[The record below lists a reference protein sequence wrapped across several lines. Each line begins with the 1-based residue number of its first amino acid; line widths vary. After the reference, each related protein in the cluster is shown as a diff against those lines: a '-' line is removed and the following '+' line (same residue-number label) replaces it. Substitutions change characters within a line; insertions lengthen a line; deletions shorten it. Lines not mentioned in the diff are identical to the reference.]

1 FIQTIR
7 DLPKVCKCF
16 HVPLQSGSDR
26 ILKLMRRS
34 YTSAEYLD
42 CIRKIREGLPEVNFT
57 TDVIVGF
64 PTETEEDFNLTRQL
78 MKDVVYDMAYI
89 FRYSPREGTKSAK
102 DYPDDVPEETKHLR
116 NQILLE
122 DLETGAAERNA
133 RFKDTIQEIL
143 VEGVSKRNAERWTG
157 RTMLNKVCNFL
168 PVEGIKPGDLINV
181 RIKRTTANSLFGE
194 IMAD

>member
-1 FIQTIR
+1 
-7 DLPKVCKCF
+7 
-16 HVPLQSGSDR
+16 
-26 ILKLMRRS
+26 
-34 YTSAEYLD
+34 
-42 CIRKIREGLPEVNFT
+42 
-57 TDVIVGF
+57 
-64 PTETEEDFNLTRQL
+64 

-194 IMAD
+194 IMAE

>member
-1 FIQTIR
+1 
-7 DLPKVCKCF
+7 
-16 HVPLQSGSDR
+16 
-26 ILKLMRRS
+26 M
-34 YTSAEYLD
+34 
-42 CIRKIREGLPEVNFT
+42 REGLPEVNFT

-64 PTETEEDFNLTRQL
+64 PTETEEDINLTRQL

-102 DYPDDVPEETKHLR
+102 DYPDDVSEETKHLR

-122 DLETGAAERNA
+122 DLEAGAAERNA

-168 PVEGIKPGDLINV
+168 PGEGIKPGDLINV

-194 IMAD
+194 IMAE